1 MPSEFENHIRR
12 REEEAMVVGVGEE
25 EEGEDHAAEVEV
37 FNNLVIQIDNNK
49 ELMKMCQTI
58 SVYLWQ
64 QGKYAAGRPRNTN
77 RGGSHARLGEE
88 RRMPLLGYRKLVEFQ
103 SKEPPELLSTL
114 NHSKSGFRELL
125 SSDSLK
131 PDWIQL
137 VLALL
142 TKACTCSSS
151 PQLLIQLLNIV
162 KDSKFL
168 SVHLV
173 MYIGQMGLESSVYRQ
188 EEFKEPIKE
197 MLKIFREL
205 LIRLPQA
212 AVATVLGP
220 LSMLRSTIIRLQVN
234 SDIIDED
241 IELQLAEVNSLS
253 EAILK
258 TEQEGGAG
266 CDMAVAS
273 DDQPPSDDFR
283 NVPIFP
289 THDDINLKEEPFLRA
304 NKTHGR
310 YQDVNHYLDVQ
321 FRLLR
326 EDFVRPLRE
335 GITKFSNLGSINR
348 RDERLQDIR
357 IYHDVYV
364 VNPVCTING
373 LVYRIRFAVS
383 KLKGVRWES
392 TKRLIF
398 GSLVCLSQDRFKTL
412 LFATVANRNPK
423 DLAKGFLELRFEQR
437 RGEVHRIS
445 PATSFI
451 MAETTA
457 YFEACRHVLFGLQTI
472 EEDEFPLKRYIVHCE
487 NEVAPPKYL
496 LERARNKAAFD
507 LSPLTE
513 DTLVKRQEPLLQLQD
528 DTGNDDYLPVESV
541 AGKSARQVLVL
552 ITSSWPSAE
561 VFHLDESQMQALK
574 TVLTKEIAVIQG
586 PPGTG
591 KTYLG
596 LKIAQ
601 ALLHNKAVWGGDT
614 PVLVVCYTN
623 HALDQFLEGIHTF
636 IQNGIVRVGGRSKS
650 KALEKFF
657 IRNLKDEMRQNKK
670 VPRGV
675 LEGLNDARSE
685 MKEIELQIENI
696 VARIEQTD
704 QGILHED
711 TLRPFID
718 HVHYR
723 SLTEFRQ
730 PQGLGWPFEQT
741 SQRNSNMLD
750 WLGFGN
756 NLYSPGDYRGFEE
769 GEVPEK
775 KKKGN
780 EYEVEQLEEEEEEEE
795 EEEDEKEEEV
805 IEVEEEADL
814 LQEQRIIDDAEE
826 DVDFSRLRRRVA
838 ISDFPLALDFDT
850 LSISEFGSTKDGEDM
865 GWQVQNRTSKKR
877 KKIPIDGFRNKNAMS
892 EDEAGQVG
900 NVWTLSDKDRWRLY
914 HLWITKYCT
923 HLKEGIEGYEEQYE
937 EVSARMREIKNQQD
951 LIILKEAAVIG
962 MTTIGAAKY
971 RSILQE
977 VQPKIV
983 IVEEAAEVLEA
994 HIVTSLTKSCQH
1006 LILIGDHKQLRPTP
1020 TVCEL
1025 AKKYNLDVSLF
1036 ERMVK
1041 NGMQVDC
1048 LKLQHRMRPEI
1059 ATLLRHIYP
1068 ELENH
1073 PSVEDAEDI
1082 RGVSKNMFFI
1092 NHSYPEVKDGENR
1105 SRSNKHEAK
1114 FMVALCK
1121 YLLLQGYG
1129 ASQITIL
1136 TTYTG
1141 QLLQFKKI
1149 MPKTTF
1155 QGVRVSSVDNFQGE
1169 ENDIILLSLVRS
1181 NTEGNM
1187 GFLAIQNRIC
1197 VVLSRAKK
1205 GFYVIG
1211 NFRLLAENNMWSKI
1225 IYDLRKCG
1233 SIGEGLR
1240 LYCQNHPENGG
1251 ILAKTDLDFKEAP
1264 EGGCLLPCE
1273 YRLPCRHV
1281 CKKVCHSYDKEHAN
1295 YRCME
1300 PCMKTICKRMHQ
1312 CTKLCFEECGKC
1324 MKMVDKVMPACGHK
1338 QSVACSVDPY
1348 LVSCNQPCDVK
1359 LPCGHECRN
1368 KCGEEHTKKCNKVCR
1383 RLWPCGHV
1391 LMTYCHRTPETFPC
1405 PTPCGAMLECGHKC
1419 AGACGKCRQGRLH
1432 MPCQQKCNRN
1442 LVCGHP
1448 CKDTC
1453 TKNCPPCQRPCENR
1467 CVHSKCQKTCGE
1479 PCVPCMEACSWECKH
1494 HICRKLC
1501 SEPCDRPPCNEP
1513 CSRMLRCRHPCI
1525 GLCGEP
1531 CPKLC
1536 RVCNGEEVTKI
1547 FFGTED
1553 EEDARFVQL
1562 TDCKHYFEVSGLDQ
1576 YFAMESSNST
1586 NMSIQLKCCPLC
1598 KTPIRRNLRYGKQ
1611 INTQLANIELVKRKL
1626 AVDMHILLTTH
1637 SRLQREIS
1645 DIRQTDLIGL
1655 SHAQNILA
1663 YFETKITGGTVSGNH
1678 LAFIENQINFIKR
1691 VSGMKAK
1698 LVDQQKETEKYA
1710 SELKDIMKELTSLYS
1725 WIVQPRSHMSQ
1736 QETTQFSAETTRL
1749 ALLGNWFIMKT
1760 QIENS
1765 GRTLPPELS
1774 DQFDQTKTLLCDKK
1788 PLSPEREAKV
1798 KRIYSDV
1805 KQACPASGLRITDTE
1820 RQEIVQAMGL
1830 TQGHWFKCPNGH
1842 IYAIGDC
1849 GGAMEEATCP
1859 ECKACIGG
1867 QSHRLRDDNQLA
1879 GEMDG
1884 ARHAAW
1890 SEAANMA
1897 NYEGF

>member
-1 MPSEFENHIRR
+1 
-12 REEEAMVVGVGEE
+12 
-25 EEGEDHAAEVEV
+25 
-37 FNNLVIQIDNNK
+37 
-49 ELMKMCQTI
+49 
-58 SVYLWQ
+58 
-64 QGKYAAGRPRNTN
+64 
-77 RGGSHARLGEE
+77 
-88 RRMPLLGYRKLVEFQ
+88 
-103 SKEPPELLSTL
+103 
-114 NHSKSGFRELL
+114 
-125 SSDSLK
+125 
-131 PDWIQL
+131 
-137 VLALL
+137 
-142 TKACTCSSS
+142 
-151 PQLLIQLLNIV
+151 
-162 KDSKFL
+162 
-168 SVHLV
+168 
-173 MYIGQMGLESSVYRQ
+173 MGLESSIYKQ
-188 EEFKEPIKE
+188 EEFKEPIKD

-220 LSMLRSTIIRLQVN
+220 LSMLGSTIIRLQVN

-273 DDQPPSDDFR
+273 DDQLPPDDFR
-283 NVPIFP
+283 NVPVFP
-289 THDDINLKEEPFLRA
+289 TLDDINVKEEPFLRA
-304 NKTHGR
+304 NKTLGGYR
-310 YQDVNHYLDVQ
+310 NVNHYLDVQ

-348 RDERLQDIR
+348 RDDRLQDIR
-357 IYHDVYV
+357 IYHDVHV
-364 VNPVCTING
+364 VNPVCTANG
-373 LVYRIRFAVS
+373 LVYRIRFDVS

-398 GSLVCLSQDRFKTL
+398 GSLVCLSLDHFQTF
-412 LFATVANRNPK
+412 LFATVANRSPK
-423 DLAKGFLELRFEQR
+423 DLAEGFLEVRFEQR
-437 RGEVHRIS
+437 MGEVHRIS

-472 EEDEFPLKRYIVHCE
+472 EEDEFPLERYIVRCE
-487 NEVAPPKYL
+487 KEVAPPKYL
-496 LERARNKAAFD
+496 MGRAGYRVAFD
-507 LSPLTE
+507 LSPLTV
-513 DTLVKRQEPLLQLQD
+513 DPLVQRQKPLLQLED
-528 DTGNDDYLPVESV
+528 GTDNDDFPVYSLAVES
-541 AGKSARQVLVL
+541 AQQVPAL
-552 ITSSWPSAE
+552 ITSRWPSAE
-561 VFHLDESQMQALK
+561 VFHLDESQMRALK
-574 TVLTKEIAVIQG
+574 TALTKEIAVIQG

-596 LKIAQ
+596 LKIAR

-650 KALEKFF
+650 KALEKFL

-675 LEGLNDARSE
+675 HEGLNDARSE
-685 MKEIELQIENI
+685 MKEIELQMENI

-718 HVHYR
+718 RVHYR

-730 PQGLGWPFEQT
+730 PQGLDWPFEQT
-741 SQRNSNMLD
+741 SQRNSNMVD
-750 WLGFGN
+750 WLGLGN
-756 NLYSPGDYRGFEE
+756 NLYAPGDYRGFDEGERKEE
-769 GEVPEK
+769 G
-775 KKKGN
+775 N
-780 EYEVEQLEEEEEEEE
+780 EDEEEEEE
-795 EEEDEKEEEV
+795 V
-805 IEVEEEADL
+805 IDVEEEADM
-814 LQEQRIIDDAEE
+814 LQEQRIIDDEE
-826 DVDFSRLRRRVA
+826 EEADFSRRRRVV
-838 ISDFPLALDFDT
+838 ISDIPLALDFDN
-850 LSISEFGSTKDGEDM
+850 LSISEYGNTKDGEDM
-865 GWQVQNRTSKKR
+865 GWQVQNQTSKKR
-877 KKIPIDGFRNKNAMS
+877 KKILKDGLRNKNAMS
-892 EDEAGQVG
+892 EDEAGEVG

-937 EVSARMREIKNQQD
+937 EVSARMREVKNQQD
-951 LIILKEAAVIG
+951 LMILKEAAVIG
-962 MTTIGAAKY
+962 MTTTGAAKY

-1020 TVCEL
+1020 TVYDL
-1025 AKKYNLDVSLF
+1025 AKKYNLDVCLF
-1036 ERMVK
+1036 ERMLN
-1041 NGMQVDC
+1041 NGMQVNC
-1048 LKLQHRMRPEI
+1048 LQLQHRMRPEI

-1068 ELENH
+1068 ELQNH

-1092 NHSYPEVKDGENR
+1092 NHSYPEFKDGENK
-1105 SRSNKHEAK
+1105 SRSNKHEAM
-1114 FMVALCK
+1114 FIVALCK

-1141 QLLQFKKI
+1141 QLLQFKRI

-1155 QGVRVSSVDNFQGE
+1155 EGVRVSSVDNFQGE

-1181 NTEGNM
+1181 NTEGIM

-1197 VVLSRAKK
+1197 VALSRAKK

-1211 NFRLLAENNMWSKI
+1211 NFRLLAENSMWSQI
-1225 IYDLRKCG
+1225 IYDLRKYG
-1233 SIGEGLR
+1233 SIGEGLH
-1240 LYCQNHPENGG
+1240 LYCQNHPEKEG
-1251 ILAKTDLDFKEAP
+1251 ILAKTDLDFKKAP
-1264 EGGCLLPCE
+1264 EGGCMLPCE
-1273 YRLPCRHV
+1273 YRLPCGHV

-1295 YRCME
+1295 HRCME
-1300 PCMKTICKRMHQ
+1300 PCRKTICNRMHQ
-1312 CTKLCFEECGKC
+1312 CTKRCFEKCGKC
-1324 MKMVDKVMPACGHK
+1324 MKMVDQVMPACGHK

-1359 LPCGHECRN
+1359 LPCGHKCSN
-1368 KCGEEHTKKCNKVCR
+1368 KCGEDHTKKCDEVYP

-1391 LMTYCHRTPETFPC
+1391 VTTYCHRTPETFPC
-1405 PTPCGAMLECGHKC
+1405 PKRCEAILECGHKC
-1419 AGACGKCRQGRLH
+1419 AGECGKCRQGRLH
-1432 MPCQQKCNRN
+1432 MPCQQKCDRT

-1479 PCVPCMEACSWECKH
+1479 PCVPCMEDCAWACKH
-1494 HICRKLC
+1494 HKCRKLC

-1513 CSRMLRCRHPCI
+1513 CSRMLRCKHPCI

-1531 CPKLC
+1531 CPKFC
-1536 RVCNGEEVTKI
+1536 RVCNREEVTKI

-1553 EEDARFVQL
+1553 EDDAHFVQL
-1562 TDCKHYFEVSGLDQ
+1562 EDCKHYFEVSGLDQ
-1576 YFAMESSNST
+1576 YFAMDSSDSKS
-1586 NMSIQLKCCPLC
+1586 MSIQLKCCPLC
-1598 KTPIRRNLRYGKQ
+1598 KTPIRRNLRYGRQ

-1626 AVDMHILLTTH
+1626 SVDMHILLATRRH
-1637 SRLQREIS
+1637 LQREIS
-1645 DIRQTDLIGL
+1645 NIIGDSSGL
-1655 SHAQNILA
+1655 THAQNILA
-1663 YFETKITGGTVSGNH
+1663 DFESKITGGTFSADQ
-1678 LAFIENQINFIKR
+1678 LAFIENQINFIKKL
-1691 VSGMKAK
+1691 SGMKLK
-1698 LVDQQKETEKYA
+1698 LAVQRKKTQKYA
-1710 SELKDIMKELTSLYS
+1710 SELKDIMKELTSLHF
-1725 WIVQPRSHMSQ
+1725 WVVQPRSHMSE

-1774 DQFDQTKTLLCDKK
+1774 DQFDRVKTLLCDKK

-1798 KRIYSDV
+1798 QRIYSDV
-1805 KQACPASGLRITDTE
+1805 KEACPASGLGITDTE

-1859 ECKACIGG
+1859 ECKARIGG

-1884 ARHAAW
+1884 APHAAW
-1890 SEAANMA
+1890 SEAANLA